1 MTKKVRIEDADTSG
15 YKVVV
20 QTWNKGSALV
30 GESIPPDTMQS
41 EKTLSGPT
49 DLQEMYIHSTQYLV
63 IKEA

>member
-15 YKVVV
+15 FKVVV
-20 QTWNKGSALV
+20 QTWNKGLN
-30 GESIPPDTMQS
+30 GEPDAMQS
-41 EKTLSGPT
+41 EKALFGPT